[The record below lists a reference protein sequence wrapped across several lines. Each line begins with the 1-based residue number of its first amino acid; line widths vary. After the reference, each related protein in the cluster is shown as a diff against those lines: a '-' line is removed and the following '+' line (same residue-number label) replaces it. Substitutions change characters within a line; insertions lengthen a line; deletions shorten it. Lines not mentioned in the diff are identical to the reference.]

1 MDIPETSGQDAVDFS
16 RIKETSDGDT
26 EFERE
31 LFGVFIEDCE
41 ERLQRL
47 EEALAGGRLS
57 EIHREAHTIK
67 GAAANVGTTRL
78 QDIAMRLEALAD
90 GASAEGQALLR
101 QLSEEFALVKVAILA
116 YLGELE

>member
-1 MDIPETSGQDAVDFS
+1 MDIPETSDQAAVDFS
-16 RIKETSDGDT
+16 RIKETADGDT

-47 EEALAGGRLS
+47 DEALTAGRLD

-78 QDIAMRLEALAD
+78 QDIAMHLEALSD
-90 GASAEGQALLR
+90 GASAEGQSLVR
-101 QLSEEFALVKVAILA
+101 QLASEFVLVKGAILS
-116 YLGELE
+116 YLGQ

>member
-1 MDIPETSGQDAVDFS
+1 MDIPETDLLSAMDFS

-47 EEALAGGRLS
+47 DSALLARHPG
-57 EIHREAHTIK
+57 EIQREAHTIP
-67 GAAANVGTTRL
+67 GAATLRNVQNWDDVCRSGLLHLGRL
-78 QDIAMRLEALAD
+78 KT
-90 GASAEGQALLR
+90 GQRPQAPVE
-101 QLSEEFALVKVAILA
+101 Q
-116 YLGELE
+116 

>member
-1 MDIPETSGQDAVDFS
+1 MDIPETSGQAAVDFS

-26 EFERE
+26 DFERE

-47 EEALAGGRLS
+47 EEALAAGRLS
-57 EIHREAHTIK
+57 EIRREAHTIK

-78 QDIAMRLEALAD
+78 QDIAMHLEALAD
-90 GASAEGQALLR
+90 GASAEGQALAR
-101 QLSEEFALVKVAILA
+101 QLTDEFALVKVAILA
-116 YLGELE
+116 YLGE